1 MRLRGVTVDDLIG
14 KPFLRGGR
22 GPDAYD
28 CAGLVVEVMRRRGIN
43 LTIPDTPAAESDQLT
58 AMRAILATQ
67 WVDVP
72 RAFAGCVV
80 FFKPQHVA
88 VMLSPTRFIHVAED
102 VGQVC
107 IERLE
112 GAIWPRRFV
121 GFYEYGG
128 PKR

>member
-1 MRLRGVTVDDLIG
+1 MRPCGLNVDNLIG
-14 KPFLRGGR
+14 KPYARGGR

-28 CAGLVVEVMRRRGIN
+28 CAGLVVEVMRRRGIK
-43 LTIPDTPAAESDQLT
+43 LSIPETPEAECDQLA
-58 AMRAILATQ
+58 AMRAILAAQ

-72 RAFAGCVV
+72 RAFAGCIV
-80 FFKPQHVA
+80 FFRSNHVA
-88 VMLSPTRFIHVAED
+88 VMLSPTKFIHVAED

-128 PKR
+128 AKR